1 MNVNKEEVIKAT
13 SVAKE
18 FTHGEILAA
27 TSNLSQ
33 LLGQGGFGP
42 VYKGTLPTLG
52 LEIAVKI
59 LAKGSKQGAQ
69 EFLNEV
75 T

>member
-1 MNVNKEEVIKAT
+1 MNVNKEEVIKAA

-33 LLGQGGFGP
+33 LLGRGGFGP
-42 VYKGTLPTLG
+42 VYKGTLPTG

-59 LAKGSKQGAQ
+59 LADDSKQGAQ

-75 T
+75 P